1 LGGNDVKGNT
11 IITMNIS
18 PVEQKRIRNINF
30 IMDDLH
36 DSVNNIYEL
45 LIDQEY
51 SEVKGEV
58 SKITSKLKTI
68 TDSLHDEI

>member
-1 LGGNDVKGNT
+1 
-11 IITMNIS
+11 MNIT
-18 PVEQKRIRNINF
+18 PIEQKRIRNINY

-51 SEVKGEV
+51 SDLKGEV
-58 SKITSKLKTI
+58 SNITTKLKAI
-68 TDSLHDEI
+68 TDSLEDEI

>member
-1 LGGNDVKGNT
+1 
-11 IITMNIS
+11 MNIT
-18 PVEQKRIRNINF
+18 PLEQKRIRNINY

-51 SEVKGEV
+51 SDLKGEV
-58 SKITSKLKTI
+58 SNITTKLKTI
-68 TDSLHDEI
+68 TDSLEDEI

>member
-1 LGGNDVKGNT
+1 
-11 IITMNIS
+11 MNIT
-18 PVEQKRIRNINF
+18 PLEQKRIRNINY

-51 SEVKGEV
+51 SDLKGEV
-58 SKITSKLKTI
+58 SKITTKLKTI
-68 TDSLHDEI
+68 TDSLEDEI